1 MSKAILVMDMPECC
15 ADCPCSFFERSNSKL
30 NLICGIVQEDANN
43 VGKPD
48 WCPLRP
54 MPEKETEPT
63 IAWMPDQ
70 EEQPEPYIGCDVE
83 VVQLV
88 RSTDFYDDY
97 LYDEQV
103 SKTNADRIRS
113 MSDEEL
119 AMCMM
124 CPNENGLAEINCD
137 HSDNCNCYGCILRWL
152 RSEVEE

>member
-1 MSKAILVMDMPECC
+1 MGWIKIQDSSYLQRMPKE
-15 ADCPCSFFERSNSKL
+15 DCMIWITRTMYTGRRWTQRIKHYAGHD
-30 NLICGIVQEDANN
+30 IMYDG
-43 VGKPD
+43 
-48 WCPLRP
+48 
-54 MPEKETEPT
+54 T

-152 RSEVEE
+152 RSEVE